1 MVRIKRRTN
10 SQGQNE
16 KTSFLRVAMSKNTSQ
31 GQNEEKDFSG
41 FKNEEKD
48 FSRFKNEGKQM
59 ASLHF
64 SDGASFVK
72 NQFIIFLFN
81 PPHINFI
88 LIMVSGQARR
98 ITIII
103 TALSIFLLLLLLL
116 LLLLC
121 SSSLAAVDPNRMVQF
136 KPGQKVFASA
146 SASPPVKRIREC
158 LF

>member
-1 MVRIKRRTN
+1 MRKKI
-10 SQGQNE
+10 SQG
-16 KTSFLRVAMSKNTSQ
+16 LRMRAT
-31 GQNEEKDFSG
+31 
-41 FKNEEKD
+41 
-48 FSRFKNEGKQM
+48 REGAQM
-59 ASLHF
+59 ASLHC

-116 LLLLC
+116 LLC

>member
-1 MVRIKRRTN
+1 
-10 SQGQNE
+10 
-16 KTSFLRVAMSKNTSQ
+16 
-31 GQNEEKDFSG
+31 
-41 FKNEEKD
+41 
-48 FSRFKNEGKQM
+48 M

-103 TALSIFLLLLLLL
+103 TALSIFLLLLLL
-116 LLLLC
+116 C

-146 SASPPVKRIREC
+146 SASPPVKRIREY